1 MKSSKT
7 MEQWLKETEDSLSVA
22 LDASKDGSIPLQNL
36 YMLAPIVYSERQ
48 KTKNEALIQEMTDA
62 NDQQVKTDW
71 SYDEKSKEQ
80 FKFHYVSS
88 YLYCFVVAGKI
99 DEFKYDEIMEYV
111 NSQMDLFTDD
121 YSTR

>member
-7 MEQWLKETEDSLSVA
+7 KEQWLKETEESLSVA
-22 LDASKDGSIPLQNL
+22 LNASKDGAVPLHNL
-36 YMLAPIVYSERQ
+36 YMLAPIIYSERQ
-48 KTKNEALIQEMTDA
+48 KTNDEALIQEMLDE
-62 NDQQVKTDW
+62 NDRSVKADW
-71 SYDEKSKEQ
+71 SCDEKSKEQ

-111 NSQMDLFTDD
+111 NSRMVLFTDD
-121 YSTR
+121 YGN

>member
-1 MKSSKT
+1 